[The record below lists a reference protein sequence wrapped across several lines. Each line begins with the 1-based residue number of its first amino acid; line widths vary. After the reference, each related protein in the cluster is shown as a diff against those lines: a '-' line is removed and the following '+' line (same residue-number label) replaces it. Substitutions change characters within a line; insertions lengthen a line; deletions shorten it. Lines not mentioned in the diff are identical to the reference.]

1 MRTPPNLQRPSWL
14 PGAALLSGA
23 AACAL
28 AVGLAAGVRAWPL
41 YIGLFVGFVFAL
53 GWLEELWS
61 QRRTPAPKRSR
72 AKLKVI
78 QGGKHDYDLADD
90 DSTDSQRYLM

>member
-1 MRTPPNLQRPSWL
+1 MPTMPPVQRATWL
-14 PGAALLSGA
+14 PGALILA
-23 AACAL
+23 AAVGSAL
-28 AVGLAAGVRAWPL
+28 AVGLVLGARSWPL
-41 YIGLFVGFVFAL
+41 YLGLAVGGLLIA
-53 GWLEELWS
+53 GWAEDFWT
-61 QRRTPAPKRSR
+61 RRRQPAPRKTR

>member
-1 MRTPPNLQRPSWL
+1 MRTPSTLQRPSWI
-14 PGAALLSGA
+14 PGAVVLA
-23 AACAL
+23 AAVVFAL
-28 AVGLAAGVRAWPL
+28 AIGLVLGARAWPL
-41 YIGLFVGFVFAL
+41 YIGLGVGCIFAV
-53 GWLEELWS
+53 GWAEELWA
-61 QRRTPAPKRSR
+61 RHRTPAPKRSR

>member
-1 MRTPPNLQRPSWL
+1 VDFYS
-14 PGAALLSGA
+14 
-23 AACAL
+23 
-28 AVGLAAGVRAWPL
+28 AVGPRISGRGTA
-41 YIGLFVGFVFAL
+41 
-53 GWLEELWS
+53 
-61 QRRTPAPKRSR
+61 RSR

>member
-1 MRTPPNLQRPSWL
+1 MPIPTSLQRASWL
-14 PGAALLSGA
+14 PGALILAGA
-23 AACAL
+23 ALSAL
-28 AVGLAAGVRAWPL
+28 VVGLVLGFRSWPL
-41 YIGLFVGFVFAL
+41 FLGLFLGGLLLVGSA
-53 GWLEELWS
+53 EQLWT
-61 QRRTPAPKRSR
+61 RHRTPAPRRTR

>member
-1 MRTPPNLQRPSWL
+1 MRTPPTLQRPSWL
-14 PGAALLSGA
+14 PGAAVLSGA
-23 AACAL
+23 AGLAL

-41 YIGLFVGFVFAL
+41 YVGLLVGFVFAV
-53 GWLEELWS
+53 GWIEELWS
-61 QRRTPAPKRSR
+61 RRRVPAPRRSR

>member
-1 MRTPPNLQRPSWL
+1 MRTPSTPQRPSWL
-14 PGAALLSGA
+14 PGATVLAVA
-23 AACAL
+23 AACGLAL
-28 AVGLAAGVRAWPL
+28 ALALGARAWPL
-41 YIGLFVGFVFAL
+41 YLGLVLGSVFAA
-53 GWLEELWS
+53 GWAEEVWA
-61 QRRTPAPKRSR
+61 RHRAPAPRRSR

>member
-1 MRTPPNLQRPSWL
+1 MRTPPTLQRPTWL
-14 PGAALLSGA
+14 PGAAVLAIA
-23 AACAL
+23 AGCAL
-28 AVGLAAGVRAWPL
+28 AVGFALGARAWPL
-41 YIGLFVGFVFAL
+41 YVGLAIGCVFAFGL
-53 GWLEELWS
+53 AEELWA
-61 QRRTPAPKRSR
+61 RHRTPAPKRSR